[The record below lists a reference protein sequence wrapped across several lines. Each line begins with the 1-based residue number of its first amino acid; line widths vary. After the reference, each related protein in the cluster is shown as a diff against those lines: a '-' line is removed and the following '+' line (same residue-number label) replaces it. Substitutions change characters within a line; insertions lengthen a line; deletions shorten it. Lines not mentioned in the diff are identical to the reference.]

1 MSSLGCRIV
10 LVCGTVVQSVII
22 KEQILTVF
30 LTVGSLPYNPN
41 GLEATVVVN
50 KTELN
55 WIIGSQGC
63 NVTAAKESLCSYKN
77 TSGRLICTWTHNFWN
92 RTCPLGRQ
100 DQIGQIWSYGAWCCM
115 FGQHQ
120 APYQHKLLKHK
131 QHSGGGVRI
140 WLVLQPQDVMTL
152 QWSIRPTGQWS
163 KIQQLIKVLQW
174 SSQNPYHNLIEI
186 LSINEYPQSSSTVL
200 RLERQIKSDR
210 KHWFQIIGAKD
221 GPTNDWLMW
230 CN

>member
-1 MSSLGCRIV
+1 MLQLPKKASAL
-10 LVCGTVVQSVII
+10 I
-22 KEQILTVF
+22 KTHQA
-30 LTVGSLPYNPN
+30 
-41 GLEATVVVN
+41 GLFAPEHT
-50 KTELN
+50 
-55 WIIGSQGC
+55 
-63 NVTAAKESLCSYKN
+63 
-77 TSGRLICTWTHNFWN
+77 TSGAEHVLWADKTKLVKF
-92 RTCPLGRQ
+92 
-100 DQIGQIWSYGAWCCM
+100 GAWCCM

-186 LSINEYPQSSSTVL
+186 LSINKYPQSSSTVL